1 MSLSAKLL
9 TFSLLVLNI
18 LRSFIIP
25 VYFSFIRELNSLNK
39 ASTTFQGLPP
49 HIWRT
54 GLYYQSERDL
64 CHFHC
69 SIWITFCILKLKC
82 NGCVQPLLR
91 TVCVQKENAVGKS
104 EKFKVKKG
112 DKLNFK
118 MWKNTSQKWI
128 GPLWVRYLAKHRSKT

>member
-9 TFSLLVLNI
+9 SFSLLVLNI

-39 ASTTFQGLPP
+39 ASITFQGLPP
-49 HIWRT
+49 HVWRT

-64 CHFHC
+64 GHFHC
-69 SIWITFCILKLKC
+69 SIWITFCILKLKY

-104 EKFKVKKG
+104 EKSKVKKS

-118 MWKNTSQKWI
+118 TWKKYI
-128 GPLWVRYLAKHRSKT
+128 SKMEWPNVSKISG